1 MAVNKLKQH
10 CNEDG
15 FATIEALTMVFIMVG
30 LMSFTIGS
38 FGVVHTGIVN
48 SIASKTYLWEMM
60 EMRADVSYHR
70 SNPGYDAANWNE
82 SMRRKPGFRYGGIA
96 SERNSGSDNP
106 RFNATARN
114 IDFRI
119 AKDNSGRSSDSA
131 SKHSQTRNLNL
142 NERAS
147 ISVDDVWVKTT
158 YGICLNA
165 SCGGVE

>member
-1 MAVNKLKQH
+1 MAVRKKKPHL
-10 CNEDG
+10 NEDG
-15 FATIEALTMVFIMVG
+15 FATIEALTMLFIMVS

-70 SNPGYDAANWNE
+70 SNPGYAAGAWNE
-82 SMRRKPGFRYGGIA
+82 SMRAKPGFRYGGIA
-96 SERNSGSDNP
+96 SERNSGSSSP

-114 IDFRI
+114 VDFRI
-119 AKDNSGRSSDSA
+119 AKDNDGQSSDSA
-131 SKHSQTRNLNL
+131 TKHNQTRNLNL

-147 ISVDDVWVKTT
+147 VEVDDVWVKTT

-165 SCGGVE
+165 ACGGVE